1 MKHFSRS
8 RWADPEFSKEY
19 RDNADIFIVE
29 RRRLFE
35 IMKSFYRHFL
45 SDKKNYVL
53 DLGCGDGIITCNLL
67 EVENSIT
74 ATLID
79 PSADMLDKARER
91 LQGFSNVNYNQA
103 SFQDL
108 VKGNII
114 CRKFNFIVSS
124 MAIHHLTAEEK
135 KKLFEFIHSCLNPG
149 GYFMNIDVVL
159 APADC
164 LEDWYMQLWKE
175 WMDEKKSALDM
186 EQGLFSDIPARYREN
201 NDNQPDTLDVQLN
214 ALRNT
219 GFKEVDCFYKYGI
232 FAVYGGMKTQDFR

>member
-45 SDKKNYVL
+45 SDKKKCIL

-67 EVENSIT
+67 ELDNSIT
-74 ATLID
+74 ATLVD
-79 PSADMLDKARER
+79 P
-91 LQGFSNVNYNQA
+91 
-103 SFQDL
+103 
-108 VKGNII
+108 
-114 CRKFNFIVSS
+114 S
-124 MAIHHLTAEEK
+124 MAIHHLTTEEK
-135 KKLFEFIHSCLNPG
+135 KMLFEFIHSCLNPG
-149 GYFMNIDVVL
+149 GYFMNIDVML

-164 LEDWYMQLWKE
+164 LEDWYMRLWKE
-175 WMDEKKSALDM
+175 WMDEKRSAPGM
-186 EQGLFSDIPARYREN
+186 EQGLFSDIPARYRETD
-201 NDNQPDTLDVQLN
+201 DNKPDTLDVQLN
-214 ALRNT
+214 ALRHT

-232 FAVYGGMKTQDFR
+232 FTVYGGKKSLNDK